1 MIVKPTISFL
11 HRDTDSE
18 LNVQVGA
25 IITGVTG
32 NINYPTPTPTLP
44 VMTTAWKE
52 FATAVSNAA
61 DGGRTLTAIKNDK
74 RKALAILVRALA
86 GYVQV
91 ACQGDLTI
99 LLSSGFPIHKPTRSP
114 VGVAPAPGN
123 LTVTLGARSGELD
136 ASAPPIPGA
145 AIYNW
150 RVTTATQP
158 GTVVQ
163 SAQTT
168 AASTTFG
175 NLTPGVVYNIE
186 ANAVSTAGPSDW
198 SNPVSQMVV

>member
-1 MIVKPTISFL
+1 MIVKPATSFL

-25 IITGVTG
+25 ILTGVTG
-32 NINYPTPTPTLP
+32 NINYPTPTPALP

-52 FATAVSNAA
+52 FATAVGNAA

-74 RKALAILVRALA
+74 RKALVILVRALA

-114 VGVAPAPGN
+114 VGIAPAPAS

-136 ASAPPIPGA
+136 ASATPVPAA

-175 NLTPGVVYNIE
+175 NLTPGMVYNIE
-186 ANAVSTAGPSDW
+186 VNAVTTAGTSDW